1 MHRADGLVADGLALR
16 AREAGDAKI
25 HHFNGTVRQQHD
37 VLRFDV
43 AVDDAL
49 GMGML
54 QRPQHLGG
62 KIHRLFPGQGAAALL
77 EILFKR
83 DAVDVFHDDILQP
96 VGDRNIIHLDDV
108 RVAEDRDRLGFI
120 FETADEFLVIQKFFF
135 EHLDRN
141 GVAGLFVHA
150 AVDVGHT
157 AHADQ
162 ALDQIPAVQSSSNQ
176 VIHC

>member
-1 MHRADGLVADGLALR
+1 
-16 AREAGDAKI
+16 
-25 HHFNGTVRQQHD
+25 
-37 VLRFDV
+37 
-43 AVDDAL
+43 
-49 GMGML
+49 MGML

-96 VGDRNIIHLDDV
+96 VGDRNIIPLDDV

-141 GVAGLFVHA
+141 GVAGLFV
-150 AVDVGHT
+150 T
-157 AHADQ
+157 
-162 ALDQIPAVQSSSNQ
+162 PR
-176 VIHC
+176 